1 MHKQDPASEW
11 RVNPLLTGVGPVAH
25 RECCRDGCFQQE
37 PPLKGKGTVESLMEA
52 HRTGFPGSHGYKAAS
67 ICWKRVGRSRPPGR
81 SGIAPD
87 AAAHIGSPNQ
97 TSTALPYLRSYWQLI
112 TSGRKILGFLRTSLL
127 VRVNSI

>member
-52 HRTGFPGSHGYKAAS
+52 PQDRVPRFPWLQSSKHLLEESWAEPPP
-67 ICWKRVGRSRPPGR
+67 RPEWDCP
-81 SGIAPD
+81 
-87 AAAHIGSPNQ
+87 
-97 TSTALPYLRSYWQLI
+97 
-112 TSGRKILGFLRTSLL
+112 
-127 VRVNSI
+127 